1 MWICPFPWFLLLLPW
16 FRSPSERV
24 YMTQELSTALPAPSS
39 ASLWPWSMWHWG
51 DVEACHI
58 SDLKPFDGFSEFP
71 VSFIIISFIFAYP
84 SGFSLTLAI
93 PNTSTSSFFCPT
105 HSSLRVSSR
114 EYLPLPSWFTFN
126 SSSLWTTPW
135 CGMLSD
141 TTALTSPYCD
151 GWLPPLSLTTQ
162 GSFLDRA

>member
-51 DVEACHI
+51 DFEACHI

-71 VSFIIISFIFAYP
+71 VSFIILFLPILLALASLLPY
-84 SGFSLTLAI
+84 LTLLLLPSSAQPIPLWELARENTFLCLLGLPSIPLLCEPPHGVVCSAI
-93 PNTSTSSFFCPT
+93 PQ
-105 HSSLRVSSR
+105 
-114 EYLPLPSWFTFN
+114 PLPVLTVTAGFHR
-126 SSSLWTTPW
+126 SL
-135 CGMLSD
+135 
-141 TTALTSPYCD
+141 
-151 GWLPPLSLTTQ
+151 
-162 GSFLDRA
+162 